1 MIYGSISR
9 RYAKAIFDLGVEK
22 NMLAQIVRQIES
34 FYSIWSGSE
43 ELQKALTNLAV
54 PARAKRAI
62 VEKLAIR
69 IQATEYVKRFLLL
82 LTQRGRV
89 EGIQLIYLT
98 LKSMADRKEG
108 IVRGEVAS
116 AFPLD
121 PSAFSHIQ
129 TNLEKKIGKKVILT
143 KRVEPELIG
152 GIVIKI
158 EEKVI
163 DGSIRSYFEDI
174 RKRIAT
180 GA

>member
-9 RYAKAIFDLGVEK
+9 RYAKALFDLGVEK
-22 NMLAQIVRQIES
+22 NMLAQFVRQIEA
-34 FYSIWSGSE
+34 FYELWSGSE

-54 PARAKRAI
+54 PGKAKRAI
-62 VEKLAIR
+62 VEKLALR
-69 IQATEYVKRFLLL
+69 ISAGDFVKRFLLL
-82 LTQRGRV
+82 LTKRGRI
-89 EGIQLIYLT
+89 ETIQLITLT

-121 PSAFSHIQ
+121 PSSFSYVQ
-129 TNLEKKIGKKVILT
+129 TNLEKKTGKKIILT
-143 KRVEPELIG
+143 KRVDPELIG

-158 EEKVI
+158 EDLVI
-163 DGSIRSYFEDI
+163 DGSIRRYFEDI